1 MPSCFP
7 GQISLYTNVCM
18 RGPTALMLAFYARL
32 LCPPF
37 MPALLGVAALHRPAY
52 TVDLGRRATS
62 CLFILPHTHPL
73 FLHALFL
80 FRFLFP
86 ISFSQRKLYCFGRHF
101 ILSPSQLG
109 PWRLI
114 QLRGVTP
121 LFLLNLKKT
130 QKKNPASNGMPVK
143 RMGNEL
149 VYLFLKRIPTKV
161 IPKKTEYL

>member
-1 MPSCFP
+1 M
-7 GQISLYTNVCM
+7 LYAVM
-18 RGPTALMLAFYARL
+18 FSRPTLSVYERMHARPHRLNARL

-101 ILSPSQLG
+101 ILTPSQLG

-130 QKKNPASNGMPVK
+130 AK
-143 RMGNEL
+143 RTLLLPGCQ
-149 VYLFLKRIPTKV
+149 
-161 IPKKTEYL
+161 